1 MIGLLICLDKLQGK
15 RNNQMSSLWCTWVW
29 PRVIGQCDCI
39 ICLFSSH
46 AATEKICLTAWSFDD
61 FDITFW
67 WPASSV
73 SYVTNICICPGKVF
87 CFSIFKPTSRPFSLL
102 LLEEAAQ
109 SFSLSTLSLL
119 ADSGTSSTKK
129 QLSTVAATT
138 LGSVPS
144 GASACPSWIHRLGLL
159 RTTAT
164 SGWRR
169 GTGDQVGSAVSVYA
183 CACTEGWPLSPHGV

>member
-39 ICLFSSH
+39 ICSFSSH
-46 AATEKICLTAWSFDD
+46 AATEKICLTAWSFDE

-87 CFSIFKPTSRPFSLL
+87 LFLHFQTNLTSLFPTLVGGGSTIILTVCPV
-102 LLEEAAQ
+102 
-109 SFSLSTLSLL
+109 SF
-119 ADSGTSSTKK
+119 G
-129 QLSTVAATT
+129 
-138 LGSVPS
+138 
-144 GASACPSWIHRLGLL
+144 RLGDQFYKEAIEHCRSYNSRLCAERSVRL
-159 RTTAT
+159 PFLDSQTGVAQNNCYIWMEKRHRGP
-164 SGWRR
+164 GW
-169 GTGDQVGSAVSVYA
+169 
-183 CACTEGWPLSPHGV
+183 